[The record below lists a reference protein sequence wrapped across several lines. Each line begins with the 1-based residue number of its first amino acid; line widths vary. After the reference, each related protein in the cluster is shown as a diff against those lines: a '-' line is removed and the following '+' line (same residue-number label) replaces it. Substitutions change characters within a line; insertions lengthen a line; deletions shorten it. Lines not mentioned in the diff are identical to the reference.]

1 MKELNE
7 VMVRNLAAE
16 AVGSHGEPHLGIG
29 STREQIS
36 MFETLVAFGY
46 RLCDATRGNDGYSSA
61 PIEVAVVEPT
71 PAKLTTAQLNKQVAN
86 FIGSQREIGGKIK
99 AIKLIREQ
107 KHIGLYEAKVYCDQL
122 QAGMTPFTTKQWE
135 QFCVG
140 GLQRDWLKRG

>member
-71 PAKLTTAQLNKQVAN
+71 PAKLTTALLNRKVAE
-86 FIGSQREIGGKIK
+86 FLGSQRDVGGKIN
-99 AIKLIREQ
+99 AIRLIREQ
-107 KHIGLYEAKVYCDQL
+107 KRIGLREAKLYCDQL
-122 QAGMTPFTTKQWE
+122 QNGMPAFTTKQWAA
-135 QFCVG
+135 FVSAT
-140 GLQRDWLKRG
+140 LVPDWLKP